1 MIQIKELTESLNKK
15 YTLEKTSG
23 YKGKKQLNESVV
35 DQFNAAASEIEK
47 AGDDLVDAAEEIQED
62 LDKDSIF
69 YHMWAEQTEKYGDLV
84 TEKLTGKTVS
94 KSIEKGEQPGGLVYE
109 ANKLGIDM
117 WDLLGALEGLCY
129 LGRAVEIDDSTYFVG
144 SYKDYL
150 ESIGEDLEEDYTL
163 VGQDGNAFAL
173 MGYTSRC
180 MKECGLRDEID
191 EMRERAMSGDY
202 YNLIRVCDE
211 YIQRCNE
218 INPDLEE
225 GISVSE

>member
-1 MIQIKELTESLNKK
+1 MNFFEQLMNIEIKKSMGIYNTTDEFFCLFLNKISRETNK
-15 YTLEKTSG
+15 NILM
-23 YKGKKQLNESVV
+23 VV
-35 DQFNAAASEIEK
+35 N
-47 AGDDLVDAAEEIQED
+47 
-62 LDKDSIF
+62 SI
-69 YHMWAEQTEKYGDLV
+69 
-84 TEKLTGKTVS
+84 
-94 KSIEKGEQPGGLVYE
+94 YE

-150 ESIGEDLEEDYTL
+150 ESIGEDLEEEYTL